1 MENMASFPDLRPH
14 RRSAKAESSVAS
26 KTRTRLLLVVSA
38 TLLFTAFVAVT
49 ELATLRGKKAHDAS
63 AFLTRELG
71 PPLDSAPLVR
81 TPAHGVDVSV
91 SPQGFHVKRG
101 PHSLGLALVGGK
113 PQHVT
118 SFAHGI
124 STKTDFGRTVVA
136 VSPKKTEQYLVV
148 DKHYGTK
155 TWSWQLDTAGLTP
168 RVGGD
173 GSVGFIAGHRLTD
186 QFVIAAPT
194 ILDLRGRDI
203 SPRGLHWDVARREGK
218 WSLELAF
225 DDSNLATPYVID
237 PASFNNGAGTVG
249 PTAAAANIALTLPGS
264 IKLGDL
270 LIAHVTWKGGSNITA
285 TEAVPGTWTQLDVTR
300 NQATNIGAQVWYKN
314 ATVADTTGGSYTW
327 NFAPNAIATGGIAAY
342 TGIDKS
348 ATPAVSGIATAATND
363 NAVYYPAIT
372 PSANGAQVISVV
384 GWNRVSNGGNLTPPA
399 AVNGAAGAPG
409 IATDRWETVNSGAIT
424 SELSDF
430 TQNVAAGV
438 NTPGSNNAGGSGKN
452 IAHVAFRIALKAD
465 ITAPTSSFALSSVSP
480 AGSAYYS
487 GAGTTVW
494 YRGTGP
500 NCAAEV
506 QVAGKCSF
514 KITNTVSD
522 AGSGPASSIFAAL
535 GSPGT
540 HWTFTNGTVTTP
552 AGGPYVSNFY
562 AWSTGATETPTDL
575 ITGTDGG
582 GNTDG
587 GTTLT
592 FNNDVT
598 GPAVP
603 TPTVTAQY
611 YTSLSVPVSL
621 GAATDTGGSGVN
633 AGSITVERDT
643 SGLAAG
649 ACGAFTGSWS
659 TVTLSAGNDTTVT
672 SGNCYRYREIAADN
686 VGNST
691 TSGISNVAKVDTSA
705 PSTPGLT
712 FSGLSANAYWNSG
725 TSTFYFRA
733 SAGGTFTVTALSTD
747 SESAI
752 GSYTFGTL
760 NSNGGSNWGGSLTG
774 DHYDYTFGASTT
786 APTTSRTVNSTNG
799 AGTNSAN
806 ATYSIAN
813 DATGP
818 AVPTPSVTAQYYT
831 SLSVPVT
838 LGAAT
843 DTGGSGVNAATITVE
858 RDTIG
863 LAAGAC
869 GAFTGSW
876 STVTLSAGTDTTV
889 TSGNCY
895 RYREIAADNVGNS
908 TTSG

>member
-1 MENMASFPDLRPH
+1 MASFPDLRPH
-14 RRSAKAESSVAS
+14 RRSAKAESTVAS
-26 KTRTRLLLVVSA
+26 KTRTRLLLVVSTA
-38 TLLFTAFVAVT
+38 LLFTAFVAVT

-81 TPAHGVDVSV
+81 TPAPDIDVSV
-91 SPQGFHVKRG
+91 SPQGFHAKRG

-124 STKTDFGRTVVA
+124 STKTDFGRAVVA

-148 DKHYGTK
+148 DKHHGTR

-186 QFVIAAPT
+186 NFVIAAPK
-194 ILDLRGRDI
+194 ILDLRGHDI
-203 SPRGLHWDVARREGK
+203 SPRGLHWDIGRSAGK

-225 DDSNLATPYVID
+225 DDSKLATPYVID
-237 PASFNNGAGTVG
+237 PASYNVGAGTTG
-249 PTAAAANIALTLPGS
+249 PTAAAASIALALPAS

-270 LIAHVTWKGGSNITA
+270 LIAHVTWKGGSNIT
-285 TEAVPGTWTQLDVTR
+285 TTQAVPGTWTQLDATR
-300 NQATNIGAQVWYKN
+300 NQGTSIGAQVWYKN
-314 ATVADTTGGSYTW
+314 ATAADTTGGSYTW

-348 ATPAVSGIATAATND
+348 VAPAVSQLVTAATND
-363 NAVYYPAIT
+363 NVVYYPAIT
-372 PSANGAQVISVV
+372 PAANGAQVISVL
-384 GWNRVSNGGNLTPPA
+384 GWNRVSNGANLTPPLS
-399 AVNGAAGAPG
+399 VNGAAGAPG
-409 IATDRWETVNSGAIT
+409 INTDRWETVNSGAIT

-430 TQNVAAGV
+430 TQNVAAAV
-438 NTPGSNNAGGSGKN
+438 NTNGANTAGGSGKN
-452 IAHVAFRIALKAD
+452 IAHVAFRISLKAD
-465 ITAPTSSFALSSVSP
+465 VTAPTSGFALSSVSP

-603 TPTVTAQY
+603 TPSVTAQY

-633 AGSITVERDT
+633 AATITVERDT
-643 SGLAAG
+643 IGLAGG
-649 ACGAFTGSWS
+649 ACNAFTGSWS
-659 TVTLSAGNDTTVT
+659 TVTLTAGNDTTVT

-691 TSGISNVAKVDTSA
+691 TSSISNTAKVDNQSPTNSITTSSVSPA
-705 PSTPGLT
+705 GSVYKNGATIYYRGAAAGSLKLT
-712 FSGLSANAYWNSG
+712 NAVTDGVSGPASSATAALGG
-725 TSTFYFRA
+725 TSTGWTHTP
-733 SAGGTFTVTALSTD
+733 STVSTPAGGPFDSNTFNWNAGTGSSPTEVVTGADAAGNTTAAGALTFTDD
-747 SESAI
+747 SVA
-752 GSYTFGTL
+752 
-760 NSNGGSNWGGSLTG
+760 
-774 DHYDYTFGASTT
+774 
-786 APTTSRTVNSTNG
+786 
-799 AGTNSAN
+799 
-806 ATYSIAN
+806 
-813 DATGP
+813 
-818 AVPTPSVTAQYYT
+818 PSVTPP
-831 SLSVPVT
+831 SVT
-838 LGAAT
+838 EG
-843 DTGGSGVNAATITVE
+843 
-858 RDTIG
+858 
-863 LAAGAC
+863 
-869 GAFTGSW
+869 
-876 STVTLSAGTDTTV
+876 
-889 TSGNCY
+889 
-895 RYREIAADNVGNS
+895 
-908 TTSG
+908 

>member
-1 MENMASFPDLRPH
+1 MASFPDLRPH

-71 PPLDSAPLVR
+71 PPLDTAPLVR
-81 TPAHGVDVSV
+81 TPAPDIDVSV
-91 SPQGFHVKRG
+91 SPEGFRVKRG
-101 PHSLGLALVGGK
+101 THSLGLALVGGK
-113 PQHVT
+113 PKQVT

-186 QFVIAAPT
+186 QFLITAPT

-430 TQNVAAGV
+430 TQNVAAAV

-562 AWSTGATETPTDL
+562 AWTTGATETPTDL

-603 TPTVTAQY
+603 TPSVTAQY

-633 AGSITVERDT
+633 A
-643 SGLAAG
+643 
-649 ACGAFTGSWS
+649 
-659 TVTLSAGNDTTVT
+659 
-672 SGNCYRYREIAADN
+672 
-686 VGNST
+686 
-691 TSGISNVAKVDTSA
+691 
-705 PSTPGLT
+705 
-712 FSGLSANAYWNSG
+712 
-725 TSTFYFRA
+725 
-733 SAGGTFTVTALSTD
+733 
-747 SESAI
+747 
-752 GSYTFGTL
+752 
-760 NSNGGSNWGGSLTG
+760 
-774 DHYDYTFGASTT
+774 
-786 APTTSRTVNSTNG
+786 
-799 AGTNSAN
+799 
-806 ATYSIAN
+806 
-813 DATGP
+813 
-818 AVPTPSVTAQYYT
+818 
-831 SLSVPVT
+831 
-838 LGAAT
+838 
-843 DTGGSGVNAATITVE
+843 ATITVE

-863 LAAGAC
+863 PLPRNRRRQRRQLHHLRHLQHRQGRQRRPHQQPLPHLRLPRGRVLQDRQHDLLSRRPVGRRLVQDQERRQRFRVGTRLQRNRRPRRHGDRLDTHSLHRQRAGRRPVRLEHLHV
-869 GAFTGSW
+869 GAEHQHLTDRDRHGSRR
-876 STVTLSAGTDTTV
+876 SRQHHSRSHPHADRRFGSAD
-889 TSGNCY
+889 
-895 RYREIAADNVGNS
+895 REHADRDGPVLHQPLRARDREHRLGHGRHRLRSRRHHEHPPARVCVAGRRHLHVERHLDNRHPQRRQRHHRHQW
-908 TTSG
+908 